1 MAAEVKAARDEALAR
16 YRQVMN
22 SDETPINPYRVYGDL
37 MQVLDLKNSF
47 VTHEFG
53 NTRDQLSTVFDT
65 LIPRGFLGWGNVS
78 TLGFSLAAAIAAKK
92 AFPDRASVA
101 VTGEA
106 GLGYMLGN
114 LEVLLREKLGIT
126 VVHISNGG
134 FAGYGPGFWGPGH
147 DPFTHQVLG
156 PDEVDMSKVIG
167 ALGFHTERV
176 ERAGR
181 NHPGPAAGARHQYV
195 RPPGLYRVHLLPVP
209 GLRPVGRP
217 GRRE

>member
-1 MAAEVKAARDEALAR
+1 AR
-16 YRQVMN
+16 YRQVMV
-22 SDETPINPYRVYGDL
+22 SDEKPINPYRVYGDL
-37 MQVLDLKNSF
+37 MEVLDLRNSF
-47 VTHEFG
+47 VTHESG

-147 DPFTHQVLG
+147 DPFTHQV
-156 PDEVDMSKVIG
+156 VSAI
-167 ALGFHTERV
+167 
-176 ERAGR
+176 AG
-181 NHPGPAAGARHQYV
+181 
-195 RPPGLYRVHLLPVP
+195 
-209 GLRPVGRP
+209 PVGRRTGQGGMPQACRARAAEPIRCERSADRGQGLGHPTDP
-217 GRRE
+217 GVDRRRLPRRHALPADLRQD

>member
-1 MAAEVKAARDEALAR
+1 M
-16 YRQVMN
+16 
-22 SDETPINPYRVYGDL
+22 T
-37 MQVLDLKNSF
+37 VLDLPNSF
-47 VTHEFG
+47 VPHEPG
-53 NTRDQLSTVFDT
+53 YTGDQLSTVFHT
-65 LIPRGFLGWGNVS
+65 LIPRGFLGWGNGS
-78 TLGFSLAAAIAAKK
+78 TRGLSLAAAIDAKK
-92 AFPDRASVA
+92 ACAERASVG

-167 ALGFHTERV
+167 ALGFHTQRV
-176 ERAGR
+176 SEPAQLIPALRRGAHGHSAGR
-181 NHPGPAAGARHQYV
+181 
-195 RPPGLYRVHLLPVP
+195 PPPN
-209 GLRPVGRP
+209 
-217 GRRE
+217 

>member
-1 MAAEVKAARDEALAR
+1 
-16 YRQVMN
+16 
-22 SDETPINPYRVYGDL
+22 
-37 MQVLDLKNSF
+37 MQVLDLRNSF
-47 VTHEFG
+47 VTHESG

-78 TLGFSLAAAIAAKK
+78 TLGFSLAAAIAARK
-92 AFPDRASVA
+92 AFPGRASVA

-134 FAGYGPGFWGPGH
+134 FAGYGPGFWGKGH
-147 DPFTHQVLG
+147 DPYTHQVLG
-156 PDEVDMSKVIG
+156 PNDVDMSKVIG

-176 ERAGR
+176 SEPADVIPALRRALDVNTSGR
-181 NHPGPAAGARHQYV
+181 PAYIEFICCQY
-195 RPPGLYRVHLLPVP
+195 PVY
-209 GLRPVGRP
+209 GQWVGRSA
-217 GRRE
+217 E

>member
-1 MAAEVKAARDEALAR
+1 MDGE
-16 YRQVMN
+16 Q
-22 SDETPINPYRVYGDL
+22 PINPYRVYGDL
-37 MQVLDLKNSF
+37 MEVLDLRNSF
-47 VTHEFG
+47 VTHESG

-147 DPFTHQVLG
+147 DPFTHRVLG

-176 ERAGR
+176 SEPAEIIPALRRALDVNTSG
-181 NHPGPAAGARHQYV
+181 
-195 RPPGLYRVHLLPVP
+195 
-209 GLRPVGRP
+209 RPVYIEFICCQYPVYGQWVGR
-217 GRRE
+217 GAE